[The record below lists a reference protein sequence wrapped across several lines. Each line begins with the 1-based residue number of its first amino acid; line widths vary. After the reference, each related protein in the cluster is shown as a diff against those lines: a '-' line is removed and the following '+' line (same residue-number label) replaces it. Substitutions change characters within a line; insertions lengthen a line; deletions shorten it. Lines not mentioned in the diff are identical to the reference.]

1 MHILRSHTR
10 ILLIPITLLAWN
22 ASGCSDA
29 HDPGGTHG
37 SETDAVDTMD
47 DEDTMDPDDGGGS
60 DGDATSSGG
69 SDSDSDGDSG
79 DSGEPQDTGEEPLV
93 YGVRCSDIGMTE
105 KAATQF
111 DSEDTELAWAADY
124 DAEANSL
131 TLTRAGVCGEECEFV
146 DELVF
151 LNATGPTGSVCEEV
165 ELLHAARRITDAI
178 EGDQDIEFDELG
190 MPFIQ
195 DWDFDA
201 LISGNIVF
209 SADPDALELRFYLDP
224 TP

>member
-1 MHILRSHTR
+1 MHILRSRTR
-10 ILLIPITLLAWN
+10 TLLIPITLLAWN
-22 ASGCSDA
+22 ATGCSDA
-29 HDPGGTHG
+29 HVPGGTDG
-37 SETDAVDTMD
+37 SETDAMDTMD
-47 DEDTMDPDDGGGS
+47 DDTMDSGGGS
-60 DGDATSSGG
+60 DGGASSSGG
-69 SDSDSDGDSG
+69 QGGDSDGDG
-79 DSGEPQDTGEEPLV
+79 EDTGEPQDTGEPEDPLV

-111 DSEDTELAWAADY
+111 DSEDTELAWTAEY

-131 TLTRAGVCGEECEFV
+131 TLSRAGVCGEGCEFV

-165 ELLHAARRITDAI
+165 ELLHAARRITDAV
-178 EGDQDIEFDELG
+178 EGDQDLEFDELG

-201 LISGNIVF
+201 LISGNIMF
-209 SADPDALELRFYLDP
+209 SAEPDALELRFYLDP